1 MQRHFK
7 FILVAVFFGLAVFP
21 MISTAPTYLR
31 IGSIFF
37 ITLIALTGLHI
48 ITGLTKVVSL
58 CHAAL
63 MGVGAYGSALTAM
76 AFGAPSLVAICAGVA
91 AAAIVALLLAVL
103 TGRLEDHYLALATLG
118 AAEILT
124 NVFRGSTEITG
135 GTNGL
140 SGVPPLSLFG
150 LILDTPQKYYPFCL
164 VLAVVSVY
172 LAWKFDQGIAGR
184 SLRAI
189 GDEGILAEA
198 FGANGRWLRSVA
210 FVLSGAFAG
219 LAGALS
225 AHVDGFVGPESFGV
239 GISIA
244 YLCFLVIGGLGSVTG
259 VVLGAALASL
269 GLELFRGFAEWQ
281 MVIVA
286 FLSLGILVL
295 RSMRTDGKWSTKLS

>member
-1 MQRHFK
+1 MPRHFK
-7 FILVAVFFGLAVFP
+7 FILIAVVLGLAIFP
-21 MISTAPTYLR
+21 MIGSAPAYPR

-37 ITLIALTGLHI
+37 ITLIALMGLHI

-58 CHAAL
+58 CHVAL
-63 MGVGAYGSALTAM
+63 MGVGAYSSALTAM
-76 AFGAPSLVAICAGVA
+76 EFGAPSLVGICAGVVS
-91 AAAIVALLLAVL
+91 AAIVALVLAAL
-103 TGRLEDHYLALATLG
+103 TGRLEDHYLTLATLG
-118 AAEILT
+118 AAEVLT
-124 NVFRGSTEITG
+124 NVFRGATGITG
-135 GTNGL
+135 GANGL
-140 SGVPPLSLFG
+140 SGIPPLSLFG

-164 VLAVVSVY
+164 VLAVASVF
-172 LAWKFDQGIAGR
+172 LAWKFEQSIVGR

-189 GDEGILAEA
+189 GDEGIIAEA

-210 FVLSGAFAG
+210 FVISGAFAG

-244 YLCFLVIGGLGSVTG
+244 YLCFLVIGGLGNVKG

-269 GLELFRGFAEWQ
+269 GLEFFRGFVEWQ

-286 FLSLGILVL
+286 FLSLGILII
-295 RSMRTDGKWSTKLS
+295 RSMRTDGKWPTKLS